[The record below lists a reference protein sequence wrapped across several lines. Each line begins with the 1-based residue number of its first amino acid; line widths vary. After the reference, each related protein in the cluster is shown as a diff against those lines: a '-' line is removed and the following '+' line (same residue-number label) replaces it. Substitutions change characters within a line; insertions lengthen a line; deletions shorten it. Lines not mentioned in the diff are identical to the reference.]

1 MPAALVI
8 VEVGTGTIL
17 YRNSAAER
25 LGFAYG
31 AEPAQ
36 VYDAAG
42 TRRDDASLPH
52 VVAARG
58 QRVAPEVLEL
68 RRPGHPPV
76 WLLVRSNRIGEA
88 CALTFE
94 DVSELHAAQVELRAA
109 LHARDELVSMASH
122 ELRSPVGALAL
133 ALDQNSR
140 KAAQGDAAE
149 LERLAALGARQVR
162 RLTVLI
168 GNLLDVS
175 RLRAGHFELD
185 RERAGLGD
193 VVREACTALVDQARA
208 EGVALEVAIE
218 TDGWGAWDTDRM
230 QQVVTNLVINAIK
243 YGEGTPVLVRLR
255 RADGGVLLEVQ
266 DGGPG
271 IPPEERERIFR
282 PYIRATARHKAQ
294 SLGLGLYIVH
304 EIVQAH
310 GGSIGIESR
319 PGHTCFELRLPTGP
333 S

>member
-1 MPAALVI
+1 MGRVGPSYSFESVVAGMPAALVI
-8 VEVGTGTIL
+8 VEVGSGAIL

-36 VYDAAG
+36 VYDATG
-42 TRRDDASLPH
+42 TRKDDASLPH

-76 WLLVRSNRIGEA
+76 WLLVRSNRLGEA
-88 CALTFE
+88 CVLTFQ
-94 DVSELHAAQVELRAA
+94 DVSELHAAQVELREA

-133 ALDQNSR
+133 ALDQLCR
-140 KAAQGDAAE
+140 KAAQADAAE
-149 LERLAALGARQVR
+149 LQRLAALGSRQVR

-185 RERAGLGD
+185 RERARLGD
-193 VVREACTALVDQARA
+193 VVREACDALADQARA

-218 TDGWGAWDTDRM
+218 TDGRGEWDTDRM
-230 QQVVTNLVINAIK
+230 HQVVTNLVVNAIK

-255 RADGGVLLEVQ
+255 RENGGVCLQVQ

-271 IPPEERERIFR
+271 IPPAECERILAVVA
-282 PYIRATARHKAQ
+282 RAVVARAVVARAVVARAV
-294 SLGLGLYIVH
+294 I
-304 EIVQAH
+304 A
-310 GGSIGIESR
+310 R
-319 PGHTCFELRLPTGP
+319 AW
-333 S
+333 